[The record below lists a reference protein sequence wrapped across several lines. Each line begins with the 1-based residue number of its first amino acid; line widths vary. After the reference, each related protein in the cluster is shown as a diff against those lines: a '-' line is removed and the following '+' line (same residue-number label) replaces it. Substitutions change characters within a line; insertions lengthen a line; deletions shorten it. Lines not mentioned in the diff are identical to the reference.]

1 MKNILGLLLSL
12 TILSNANA
20 QDKYFTKTGKI
31 YFNCTG
37 GVEKIEATNKTTTSV
52 LDAKSGMIQFSLLMK
67 GFEFERA
74 LMMEHF
80 NENYVETEKFPKSTF
95 AGAIVNNSEVNYG
108 KDGSYAV
115 KVKGKLTM
123 HGETKEVEAPGKIIV
138 KGGKVAAVSDFTVKL
153 SDFGIKIPGAV
164 QDKISND
171 VKISVDLALEPLK
184 G

>member
-1 MKNILGLLLSL
+1 MKNILGLLLTL
-12 TILSNANA
+12 TILSNVNA
-20 QDKYFTKTGKI
+20 QDKFFTKTGKI

-37 GVEKIEATNKTTTSV
+37 GVEKIEATNKTTTCV
-52 LDAKSGMIQFSLLMK
+52 LDTKSGMMQFSLLMK

-95 AGAIVNNSEVNYG
+95 VGAIVNNGDVSYG

-115 KVKGKLTM
+115 RVKGKLTM
-123 HGETKEVEAPGKIIV
+123 HGETKDVEAPGKIVV
-138 KGGKVAAVSDFTVKL
+138 KGGKVTAVSDFSLKL